1 MTAKKLQI
9 IAWVLI
15 IGCFLL
21 GGLLG
26 IYVIGKDTGVY
37 DYDLILP
44 ICVGTFGGLFI
55 YLALS
60 KLKQKR
66 NGNVPDFDERSMKVM
81 QKYFLIA
88 FYVILVGSGAALVIV
103 YAMGIKY
110 IETGLLI
117 FCLYVLYMILGFG
130 ALLAKRV

>member
-1 MTAKKLQI
+1 MTAKRLQI
-9 IAWVLI
+9 IAWIVI

-44 ICVGTFGGLFI
+44 ICVGTFGGFTI
-55 YLALS
+55 SVVLS

-66 NGNVPDFDERSMKVM
+66 NGNVPDFDERSMRVM

-103 YAMGIKY
+103 YAMGIKT

-117 FCLYVLYMILGFG
+117 VCLMVLYILLGLG
-130 ALLAKRV
+130 SLIAKRF

>member
-1 MTAKKLQI
+1 M
-9 IAWVLI
+9 IAWIVI

-26 IYVIGKDTGVY
+26 IYLIGRDTGVY

-44 ICVGTFGGLFI
+44 ICVGTFGGFLIF
-55 YLALS
+55 LAIS

-66 NGNVPDFDERSMKVM
+66 NGNVPDFDERSMIVI

-103 YAMGIKY
+103 YAMGIKT

-117 FCLYVLYMILGFG
+117 VCLFGLYMILGLG
-130 ALLAKRV
+130 SLIAKRL

>member
-1 MTAKKLQI
+1 MTAKRLQI
-9 IAWVLI
+9 IAWIVI

-26 IYVIGKDTGVY
+26 IYVIGRDTGVY
-37 DYDLILP
+37 DFDLILP
-44 ICVGTFGGLFI
+44 ICVGTFGGFVI
-55 YLALS
+55 FLALS

-66 NGNVPDFDERSMKVM
+66 NGNVPEFDERSMKVM

-103 YAMGIKY
+103 YAMGIKT
-110 IETGLLI
+110 IETGLLAV
-117 FCLYVLYMILGFG
+117 CLLGLYMVLGFG
-130 ALLAKRV
+130 ALIAKRL

>member
-9 IAWVLI
+9 IAWIVI

-44 ICVGTFGGLFI
+44 ICVGTFGGFAI
-55 YLALS
+55 FLALS
-60 KLKQKR
+60 KFKQKR

-103 YAMGIKY
+103 YAMGIKT
-110 IETGLLI
+110 IETGLLVV
-117 FCLYVLYMILGFG
+117 CLLGLYMVLGFG
-130 ALLAKRV
+130 L

>member
-9 IAWVLI
+9 IAWIVI

-44 ICVGTFGGLFI
+44 ICVGTFGGFVI
-55 YLALS
+55 FLALS

-81 QKYFLIA
+81 QKYFLIT

-103 YAMGIKY
+103 YAMGIKT

-117 FCLYVLYMILGFG
+117 VCLMVLYILLGLG
-130 ALLAKRV
+130 SLIAKRF

>member
-1 MTAKKLQI
+1 MTAKRLQM
-9 IAWVLI
+9 IAWIVI
-15 IGCFLL
+15 IGCILL

-26 IYVIGKDTGVY
+26 IYLIGKDTGVY

-44 ICVGTFGGLFI
+44 ICVGTFGGFLIF
-55 YLALS
+55 LALS

-66 NGNVPDFDERSMKVM
+66 NVPDFDERSMKVM

-103 YAMGIKY
+103 YAMGIKT

-117 FCLYVLYMILGFG
+117 VCLGGLYMILGFG
-130 ALLAKRV
+130 ALIAKRL

>member
-1 MTAKKLQI
+1 MTAKRLQI
-9 IAWVLI
+9 IAWIVI

-37 DYDLILP
+37 DYDFILP
-44 ICVGTFGGLFI
+44 IFVGTFGGFI
-55 YLALS
+55 IFLALS
-60 KLKQKR
+60 KFQQKR

-88 FYVILVGSGAALVIV
+88 FYIILVGSGAALVIV
-103 YAMGIKY
+103 YAMGIKM
-110 IETGLLI
+110 IEWVIGCLLQ
-117 FCLYVLYMILGFG
+117 
-130 ALLAKRV
+130 

>member
-9 IAWVLI
+9 IAWIVI

-44 ICVGTFGGLFI
+44 ICVGTFGGFFI
-55 YLALS
+55 FLALS
-60 KLKQKR
+60 KFKQKR

-81 QKYFLIA
+81 QKYFLIT

-103 YAMGIKY
+103 YAMGIKT

-117 FCLYVLYMILGFG
+117 VCLMVLYILLGLG
-130 ALLAKRV
+130 SLIAKRF

>member
-1 MTAKKLQI
+1 MTAKRLQI
-9 IAWVLI
+9 IAWIVI

-26 IYVIGKDTGVY
+26 IYVNGRDTGVY
-37 DYDLILP
+37 DLDLILP
-44 ICVGTFGGLFI
+44 ICVGTFGGFAI
-55 YLALS
+55 FLALS
-60 KLKQKR
+60 KFKQKR

-88 FYVILVGSGAALVIV
+88 FYVILVGSGASLVIV
-103 YAMGIKY
+103 YAMGIKT

-117 FCLYVLYMILGFG
+117 VCLMVLYILLGLG
-130 ALLAKRV
+130 SLIAKRF

>member
-1 MTAKKLQI
+1 MTAKRLQI
-9 IAWVLI
+9 IIWIVI

-26 IYVIGKDTGVY
+26 IYLSGKDTGVY

-44 ICVGTFGGLFI
+44 ICVGTFGGFVI
-55 YLALS
+55 FLALS

-103 YAMGIKY
+103 YAMGIKT

-117 FCLYVLYMILGFG
+117 VCLLGLYMILGFG
-130 ALLAKRV
+130 ALIAKRL

>member
-1 MTAKKLQI
+1 MATKRLQMI
-9 IAWVLI
+9 IWTII

-26 IYVIGKDTGVY
+26 IYLIGKETGVY
-37 DYDLILP
+37 NYDLILP
-44 ICVGTFGGLFI
+44 ICVGTFGGFAI
-55 YLALS
+55 FLALS

-66 NGNVPDFDERSMKVM
+66 NGNVPEFDERSMKVM

-103 YAMGIKY
+103 YAMGIKT

-117 FCLYVLYMILGFG
+117 VCLLGLYMILGFG
-130 ALLAKRV
+130 ALIAKRL

>member
-9 IAWVLI
+9 IAWIVI

-44 ICVGTFGGLFI
+44 ICVGTFGGFI
-55 YLALS
+55 MFLALS

-66 NGNVPDFDERSMKVM
+66 NGNVPEFDERSMKVM

-88 FYVILVGSGAALVIV
+88 FYVILVGSGASLVIV
-103 YAMGIKY
+103 YAMGIKT

-117 FCLYVLYMILGFG
+117 VCLMVLYILLGLG
-130 ALLAKRV
+130 SLIAKRF

>member
-9 IAWVLI
+9 IAWIVI

-26 IYVIGKDTGVY
+26 IYVIGRDTGVY

-44 ICVGTFGGLFI
+44 ICVGTFGGFVI
-55 YLALS
+55 FLALS

-66 NGNVPDFDERSMKVM
+66 NGNR
-81 QKYFLIA
+81 
-88 FYVILVGSGAALVIV
+88 
-103 YAMGIKY
+103 
-110 IETGLLI
+110 
-117 FCLYVLYMILGFG
+117 
-130 ALLAKRV
+130 

>member
-1 MTAKKLQI
+1 MATKRLQMI
-9 IAWVLI
+9 IWTII

-26 IYVIGKDTGVY
+26 IYLSGKETGVY
-37 DYDLILP
+37 DLDLILP
-44 ICVGTFGGLFI
+44 ICVGTFGGFFI

-103 YAMGIKY
+103 YAMGIKT
-110 IETGLLI
+110 IETGLLAA
-117 FCLYVLYMILGFG
+117 CLLGLYMILGFG
-130 ALLAKRV
+130 ALIVKRL

>member
-1 MTAKKLQI
+1 MTAKRLQI
-9 IAWVLI
+9 IAWIVI

-26 IYVIGKDTGVY
+26 IYVIGKDTGIY

-44 ICVGTFGGLFI
+44 ICVGTFGGFFI

-66 NGNVPDFDERSMKVM
+66 NGNVPEFDERSMKVM

-103 YAMGIKY
+103 YAMGIKT

-117 FCLYVLYMILGFG
+117 VCLMVLYILLGLG
-130 ALLAKRV
+130 SLIAKRF

>member
-1 MTAKKLQI
+1 MTAKRLQI
-9 IAWVLI
+9 IAWIVI

-44 ICVGTFGGLFI
+44 ICVGTFGGFAI
-55 YLALS
+55 FLALS
-60 KLKQKR
+60 KFKQKR

-88 FYVILVGSGAALVIV
+88 FYVILVGSGASLVIV
-103 YAMGIKY
+103 YAMGIKT

-117 FCLYVLYMILGFG
+117 VCLMVLYILLGLG
-130 ALLAKRV
+130 SLIAKRF

>member
-9 IAWVLI
+9 ITWIAF

-26 IYVIGKDTGVY
+26 IYLIGRDTGVY

-44 ICVGTFGGLFI
+44 ICVGTFGGFTI
-55 YLALS
+55 SVVLS

-66 NGNVPDFDERSMKVM
+66 NGNVPDFDERSMRVM

-88 FYVILVGSGAALVIV
+88 FYVILVGSGAALVIA
-103 YAMGIKY
+103 YAMGIKT

-117 FCLYVLYMILGFG
+117 VCLGGLYMILGFG
-130 ALLAKRV
+130 ALIAKRL

>member
-1 MTAKKLQI
+1 MTAKRLQI
-9 IAWVLI
+9 IIWIVI

-26 IYVIGKDTGVY
+26 IYLSGKDTGVY

-44 ICVGTFGGLFI
+44 ICVGTFGGFAI
-55 YLALS
+55 FLALS
-60 KLKQKR
+60 KFKQKR

-103 YAMGIKY
+103 YAMGIKT

-117 FCLYVLYMILGFG
+117 VCLMVLYILLGLG
-130 ALLAKRV
+130 SLIAKRF

>member
-1 MTAKKLQI
+1 M
-9 IAWVLI
+9 IAWIVI
-15 IGCFLL
+15 IGCILL

-26 IYVIGKDTGVY
+26 IYLIGKDTGVY

-44 ICVGTFGGLFI
+44 ICVGTFGGFLIF
-55 YLALS
+55 LALS

-66 NGNVPDFDERSMKVM
+66 NVPDFDERSMKVM

-103 YAMGIKY
+103 YAMGIKT

-117 FCLYVLYMILGFG
+117 VCLGGLYMILGFG
-130 ALLAKRV
+130 ALIAKRL

>member
-1 MTAKKLQI
+1 MTAKRLQI
-9 IAWVLI
+9 IAWIVI
-15 IGCFLL
+15 IGCVLL

-26 IYVIGKDTGVY
+26 IYVIGRDTGVY

-44 ICVGTFGGLFI
+44 ICVGTFGGFI
-55 YLALS
+55 MFLALS

-66 NGNVPDFDERSMKVM
+66 NGNVPEFDERSMKVM

-103 YAMGIKY
+103 YAMGIKT
-110 IETGLLI
+110 IETGLLVV
-117 FCLYVLYMILGFG
+117 CLLGLYMVLGFG
-130 ALLAKRV
+130 L

>member
-1 MTAKKLQI
+1 MTAKRLQI
-9 IAWVLI
+9 IAWIVI

-26 IYVIGKDTGVY
+26 IYVIGKDTGIY

-44 ICVGTFGGLFI
+44 ICVGTFGGFFI
-55 YLALS
+55 YLAFL

-66 NGNVPDFDERSMKVM
+66 DGNVPDFDERSMKVM

-88 FYVILVGSGAALVIV
+88 FYVILVGSGAALLIV
-103 YAMGIKY
+103 YAMGIKT

-117 FCLYVLYMILGFG
+117 VCLMVLYILLGLG
-130 ALLAKRV
+130 SLIAKRF

>member
-9 IAWVLI
+9 IAWIVI

-26 IYVIGKDTGVY
+26 IYVIGKDTGIY
-37 DYDLILP
+37 DYELILP
-44 ICVGTFGGLFI
+44 ICVGTFGGFFI

-103 YAMGIKY
+103 YAMGIKT

-117 FCLYVLYMILGFG
+117 VCLMVLYILLGLG
-130 ALLAKRV
+130 SLIAKRF

>member
-9 IAWVLI
+9 IAWIVI

-26 IYVIGKDTGVY
+26 IYVIGRDTGVY
-37 DYDLILP
+37 DYDLLLP
-44 ICVGTFGGLFI
+44 ICVGTFGGFLIF
-55 YLALS
+55 LVLS

-66 NGNVPDFDERSMKVM
+66 NGNVPEFDERSMIVM

-88 FYVILVGSGAALVIV
+88 FYVILVGSGAALLFA
-103 YAMGIKY
+103 YAMGIKT

-117 FCLYVLYMILGFG
+117 GCLGGLYMILGFG
-130 ALLAKRV
+130 ALIVKRL